1 MFSCQEFD
9 SEDTVAG
16 EDIYMT
22 QDLSI
27 SCTSQRYYN
36 MRLYSV
42 LMIFVYPIGIPLSYL
57 YVLYRAKR
65 YIMFPTEPLGS
76 REEESSRTD
85 VLKAVKKLYIY
96 YKPEF
101 WYWEVVET
109 FFRLVNTCA
118 ATLLFPLFLINIL
131 YLFPEYR

>member
-9 SEDTVAG
+9 SGDTVAG

-27 SCTSQRYYN
+27 SCTSQRYSN
-36 MRLYSV
+36 MYLYAV
-42 LMIFVYPIGIPLSYL
+42 LMIFIYPIGIPLSYL
-57 YVLYRAKR
+57 FVLCRAKH
-65 YIMFPTEPLGS
+65 YIMFPDEPLGS

-85 VLKAVKKLYIY
+85 VLKAMKKLYIY

-109 FFRLVNTCA
+109 FFRLVNICE
-118 ATLLFPLFLINIL
+118 ATLSFNSFLIDI
-131 YLFPEYR
+131 